1 MWRYSLLKI
10 HYFPLFS
17 AEKGLQLK
25 RMKHMHL
32 IIQIKEKNS
41 PKKYNLALFPEY
53 VDKSSRKNMEEYH
66 WLIWKIK
73 KIICNMTMLVAD
85 MNMEEKQDH
94 AIITHSVLA
103 FDTIFYPFLHW
114 RCAWI
119 SSRNAPIVIFIL
131 FFNCVQFSRRSKCCS
146 LLCIWNHQWLYIL
159 INFSPHNLIV
169 WTIWCMGW
177 HRRDNPPVFI
187 YSKAPVPWL
196 STATEKV
203 YEAIY
208 KWNFWRETLA
218 SWDCT
223 ALKWLAAAL
232 CN

>member
-1 MWRYSLLKI
+1 
-10 HYFPLFS
+10 
-17 AEKGLQLK
+17 
-25 RMKHMHL
+25 
-32 IIQIKEKNS
+32 
-41 PKKYNLALFPEY
+41 
-53 VDKSSRKNMEEYH
+53 MEEYH

-103 FDTIFYPFLHW
+103 FDTIVYPFLHW

-131 FFNCVQFSRRSKCCS
+131 FFNCVQFSRRNKCCS

-159 INFSPHNLIV
+159 INFSPHNLII

-177 HRRDNPPVFI
+177 HRRNNPPVFI

-208 KWNFWRETLA
+208 KWNFWRATLA